1 MGNIGNRFCRGR
13 RIHGIKKICSVASIL
28 ILFVVTVHCES
39 TEYSLKIQPIIM
51 GCMSIIM
58 GQFTFK

>member
-28 ILFVVTVHCES
+28 ILFVVTVHCE
-39 TEYSLKIQPIIM
+39 YFLKIQPIIM